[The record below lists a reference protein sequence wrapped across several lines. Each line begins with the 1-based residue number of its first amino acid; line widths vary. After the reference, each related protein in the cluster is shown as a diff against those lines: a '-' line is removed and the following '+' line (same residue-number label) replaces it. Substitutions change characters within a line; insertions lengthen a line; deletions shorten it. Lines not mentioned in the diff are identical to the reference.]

1 MKVFE
6 AMPHQRPETLNWSEM
21 SMQDILKLA
30 IVDEEEARDY
40 YKHAADLAGDVHTR
54 RVLLGLSEMEQ
65 GHADQLRKELDDLML
80 QRDLE
85 EGMAD

>member
-1 MKVFE
+1 
-6 AMPHQRPETLNWSEM
+6 
-21 SMQDILKLA
+21 MQDILQLA
-30 IVDEEEARDY
+30 IVDEEDARDY
-40 YKHAADLAGDVHTR
+40 YKHAAEMAGSTHTR

-65 GHADQLRKELDDLML
+65 GHADQLRKELHELTL